1 MRFAE
6 VALVCGLASPAWAE
20 TFPGPK
26 PPVFERLEG
35 IVRTIEDNRPGHPR
49 SLQARGIPERTFEVS
64 EAEINE
70 SLVHL
75 AATDRKR
82 RLHSASVQLKE
93 GRVFEVD
100 VIASIGDKTLGKMDG
115 EAEGLFGRGLRRLL
129 KAENRIQAE
138 GFFTSAK
145 GKGFFQV
152 RWAKLNG
159 FVLPD
164 SWVHKIVELVGRHQ
178 KPPVD
183 FNRLFDL
190 PNGIDKVEVL
200 PDSVRLRLKAI

>member
-1 MRFAE
+1 M
-6 VALVCGLASPAWAE
+6 VCGLAWAVGAE
-20 TFPGPK
+20 TSPGPK

-35 IVRTIEDNRPGHPR
+35 IVRAIEDNRPGHPR
-49 SLQARGIPERTFEVS
+49 SLRARGIPEKSFEVS
-64 EAEINE
+64 EVEINE

-82 RLHSASVQLKE
+82 RLHSASVRLKE

-100 VIASIGDKTLGKMDG
+100 VVASLGEKTLGKMDG
-115 EAEGLFGRGLRRLL
+115 EAEGLFGRALRKLL
-129 KAENRIQAE
+129 KAENRVQAE

-159 FVLPD
+159 YSLPD
-164 SWVHKIVELVGRHQ
+164 SWVQKIVELVGRHQ

-183 FNRLFDL
+183 FNRLFEL

-200 PDSVRLRLKAI
+200 PGSVRLRLKAI